1 MPGSRS
7 SFSSKDSS
15 KIVTKDES
23 ELKASKIAVR
33 KSYQDCNGGNTS
45 CLFCGR
51 ADGKPFRISM
61 AHLVSSGVDDYSQLN
76 VYGEEDNVNPS
87 SPRNLIPLCGTHGV
101 IGSCHHLFDNQ
112 AIALMYNPLKQGY
125 GLHCFTPNKW
135 FTEYQE
141 VALKVPHSC
150 RPYQRVLNARAK
162 ACLEDFVGENLAAEI
177 STLKSVTSLLVKT
190 QMTDAFSNDVS
201 QSSTRTQSIDDGDE
215 IEDAGD
221 KFEKSVVQ
229 YSKMN

>member
-15 KIVTKDES
+15 QIVTKDES

-45 CLFCGR
+45 RLFCGR
-51 ADGKPFRISM
+51 ADEKPLRISM
-61 AHLVSSGVDDYSQLN
+61 AHLVSSGGDDYSQLN
-76 VYGEEDNVNPS
+76 VHGEEDNVNPR
-87 SPRNLIPLCGTHGV
+87 SPRNLIPLCGTHRA

-112 AIALMYNPLKQGY
+112 AIALMYNTLKQGY
-125 GLHCFTPNKW
+125 GLHCFTPNEGIK
-135 FTEYQE
+135 EYQE

-162 ACLEDFVGENLAAEI
+162 ACLR
-177 STLKSVTSLLVKT
+177 TYPLKLVH
-190 QMTDAFSNDVS
+190 
-201 QSSTRTQSIDDGDE
+201 
-215 IEDAGD
+215 
-221 KFEKSVVQ
+221 
-229 YSKMN
+229 